1 MYPAKFEYHRATSL
15 DEAFQ
20 LLASSDDAKFI
31 AGGHSLI
38 PMMKM
43 RLAQPSAVVDIS
55 RLDSLRGIETDGDH
69 IRVGALTTHA
79 TIAASEALRQNC
91 AVLADAAAEIGDVQV
106 RNRGT
111 IGGNIAHADP
121 GSDLP
126 AALVALGATVELRSP
141 NGERSV
147 AAKDF
152 FLDLLTTDLG
162 MDELVIA
169 VRVPVLGDNTGSAY
183 LKFEHPASGY
193 AVVGAAAWVTMDG
206 GSCRGAG
213 LAINGV
219 TATPFDGNELAQ
231 TLVGG
236 DASDD
241 EIETAVAGMAPE
253 DPMAD
258 VYASGDYRVH
268 LAKVYAKRALMA
280 ARNAALT

>member
-1 MYPAKFEYHRATSL
+1 MYPAKFDYHRATSL

-20 LLASSDDAKFI
+20 LLAASEDAKFI

-55 RLDSLRGIETDGDH
+55 RLDSLRGIEIDGDH
-69 IRVGALTTHA
+69 VRIGALSTHA
-79 TIAASEALRQNC
+79 EIAASSKLRQHC
-91 AVLADAAAEIGDVQV
+91 AVLAEAAAEIGDVQV

-126 AALVALGATVELRSP
+126 AALVAVGATIDLRSP

-147 AAKDF
+147 DAKDF

-162 MDELVIA
+162 MDELVVA
-169 VRVPVLGDNTGSAY
+169 VRVPTQGANTGSAY

-193 AVVGAAAWVTMDG
+193 AVVGAAAWVSMDG

-219 TATPFDGNELAQ
+219 TATPFDGNEFVHA
-231 TLVGG
+231 LVGG

-241 EIETAVAGMAPE
+241 EIANAVAAMAPE

-268 LAKVYAKRALMA
+268 LAKVYAKRALVA
-280 ARNAALT
+280 ARNAALA

>member
-1 MYPAKFEYHRATSL
+1 MYPAKFDYHRASSL

-20 LLASSDDAKFI
+20 LLAASDDAKFI

-43 RLAQPSAVVDIS
+43 RLAQPTAVVDIS
-55 RLDSLRGIETDGDH
+55 RLDGLRGIDVAGDH
-69 IRVGALTTHA
+69 VRIGSLSTHA
-79 TIAASEALRQNC
+79 EIAASAKLQQHC
-91 AVLADAAAEIGDVQV
+91 AVVAEAAAEIGDVQV

-126 AALVALGATVELRSP
+126 AALVAVGATIDLRSP
-141 NGERSV
+141 NGERTV

-169 VRVPVLGDNTGSAY
+169 VNVPAQGANTGSAY

-193 AVVGAAAWVTMDG
+193 AVVGAAAWVEMDG

-219 TATPFDGNELAQ
+219 TATPFNGNDLVQ
-231 TLVGG
+231 GLVGG

-241 EIETAVAGMAPE
+241 EIANAVAGMAPE
-253 DPMAD
+253 EPMAD

-268 LAKVYAKRALMA
+268 LAKVYAKRALIA
-280 ARNAALT
+280 ARNAALA